1 MGGISRKS
9 LARYALC
16 AALGILLLS
25 SAVARQAVATASCD
39 TIAYR
44 PDDRLVNVPVTIN
57 GSQLWFDVDTGAR
70 HSVIDLAAAKR
81 LGLPLIKPA
90 RMSGAG
96 RGTAEL
102 LHTSPV
108 EIRAGNTSVHV
119 AEPWV
124 LDLSHTGTSRRI
136 DGLVGVDFFKAYAVR
151 IDPEKQTIAFCNG
164 VPFPS
169 GASGATIPLIVTN
182 DRFFIYL
189 KLALPNGVAATHRV
203 RVDTGSGDAVSDDL
217 VRQSPARRKSTQGV
231 GLGTPYVDYSGLFA
245 SVAIGPYTITNVWGP
260 SGNPPAVGMEILR
273 RFVLTFDA
281 RRGQLG
287 LAPTTHLHDRVP
299 SPAP

>member
-231 GLGTPYVDYSGLFA
+231 GLGTPYVQLFRPVRKRRDRAVHDYERLG
-245 SVAIGPYTITNVWGP
+245 
-260 SGNPPAVGMEILR
+260 AVGQSAGGR
-273 RFVLTFDA
+273 HGD
-281 RRGQLG
+281 
-287 LAPTTHLHDRVP
+287 
-299 SPAP
+299 PAPLRPHVRRSSRAARPCADDAPSRSRS

>member
-1 MGGISRKS
+1 MNVYIMRE
-9 LARYALC
+9 AV
-16 AALGILLLS
+16 AAVLLLLVS
-25 SAVARQAVATASCD
+25 SAPAGGSAASCD
-39 TIAYR
+39 TIRYR
-44 PDDRLVNVPVTIN
+44 PDDRLVNIPVTIN

-96 RGTAEL
+96 HGTGEL

-108 EIRAGNTSVHV
+108 ESARAIRACTSPTRGFSISAARGRPAHRRPRGRRFLQGVRRTHRS
-119 AEPWV
+119 AEADGRV
-124 LDLSHTGTSRRI
+124 LQRRAC
-136 DGLVGVDFFKAYAVR
+136 VQRF
-151 IDPEKQTIAFCNG
+151 T
-164 VPFPS
+164 
-169 GASGATIPLIVTN
+169 GATIPLIVTN
-182 DRFFIYL
+182 DRFFINL
-189 KLALPNGVAATHRV
+189 KLTLPNGVPATHRV
-203 RVDTGSGDAVSDDL
+203 RVDTGSDDAVSDDL
-217 VRQSPARRKSTQGV
+217 VRQSLTRRKSTQGV

-245 SVAIGPYTITNVWGP
+245 SVRIGPYTITNVWGP
-260 SGNPPAVGMEILR
+260 SGNPPAVGMETLR

-287 LAPTTHLHDRVP
+287 LAPTTRLHDPVP

>member
-1 MGGISRKS
+1 
-9 LARYALC
+9 
-16 AALGILLLS
+16 
-25 SAVARQAVATASCD
+25 
-39 TIAYR
+39 
-44 PDDRLVNVPVTIN
+44 VTID

-96 RGTAEL
+96 HGTAEL
-102 LHTSPV
+102 LHTSPL
-108 EIRAGNTSVHV
+108 EIRAGNTSVRV

-124 LDLSHTGTSRRI
+124 LDLSRTGTSRRI
-136 DGLVGVDFFKAYAVR
+136 DGLVGVDLFTAHVVR
-151 IDPEKQTIAFCNG
+151 IDPQRQTVAFCRSA
-164 VPFPS
+164 P
-169 GASGATIPLIVTN
+169 ASSASTGATIPLIVTN
-182 DRFFIYL
+182 DRFFINL
-189 KLALPNGVAATHRV
+189 KLTLPNGVPATHRV
-203 RVDTGSGDAVSDDL
+203 RVDTGSDDAVSDDL
-217 VRQSPARRKSTQGV
+217 VRQSPTRRKSTQGV

-245 SVAIGPYTITNVWGP
+245 SVGIGPYTITNVWGP

-287 LAPTTHLHDRVP
+287 LAPTTRLHDPVP

>member
-1 MGGISRKS
+1 VAPRAI
-9 LARYALC
+9 
-16 AALGILLLS
+16 AA
-25 SAVARQAVATASCD
+25 ASCD

-44 PDDRLVNVPVTIN
+44 PDDRLINIPVTIG

-70 HSVIDLAAAKR
+70 HSVIDLATAKR
-81 LGLPLIKPA
+81 LGLPLIEPA

-96 RGTAEL
+96 HGTAEL
-102 LHTSPV
+102 LHTSPLAV
-108 EIRAGNTSVHV
+108 RAGSTSVHV

-124 LDLSHTGTSRRI
+124 LDLSHTGTSRHI
-136 DGLVGVDFFKAYAVR
+136 DGLVGVDFFKAYVVR

-164 VPFPS
+164 GPIAS
-169 GASGATIPLIVTN
+169 GPSGATIPLIVTN
-182 DRFFIYL
+182 DRFFINL
-189 KLALPNGVAATHRV
+189 KLALPNGITATHRV
-203 RVDTGSGDAVSDDL
+203 RVDTGSDDAVSDDL

-231 GLGTPYVDYSGLFA
+231 GLGTPYLDYSGLFA
-245 SVAIGPYTITNVWGP
+245 NVGIGPYTIANVWGP

-273 RFVLTFDA
+273 RFILTFDA

-287 LAPTTHLHDRVP
+287 LAPTTRLHDPAP

>member
-1 MGGISRKS
+1 MNVYIMRE
-9 LARYALC
+9 AV
-16 AALGILLLS
+16 AAVLLLLVS
-25 SAVARQAVATASCD
+25 SAPGGAAAPASCD
-39 TIAYR
+39 TIRYR
-44 PDDRLVNVPVTIN
+44 PDDRLVNIPVTIN

-96 RGTAEL
+96 HGTGEL

-119 AEPWV
+119 ADPWV
-124 LDLSHTGTSRRI
+124 LDLSRTGTSRRI
-136 DGLVGVDFFKAYAVR
+136 DGLVGVDFFKAYVVR
-151 IDPEKQTIAFCNG
+151 IDPQRQTVAFCSA
-164 VPFPS
+164 VP
-169 GASGATIPLIVTN
+169 ASSASAGATIPLIVTN
-182 DRFFIYL
+182 DRFFINL
-189 KLALPNGVAATHRV
+189 KLTLPNGVPATHRV
-203 RVDTGSGDAVSDDL
+203 RVDTGSDDAVSDDL
-217 VRQSPARRKSTQGV
+217 VRQSSTRRKSTQGV

-245 SVAIGPYTITNVWGP
+245 SVRIGPYTITNVWGP

-287 LAPTTHLHDRVP
+287 LAPTTRLHDPVP